1 MTTKRE
7 YLKSKGITVGAR
19 GRFSGAAKVALQ
31 EAEKAGIK
39 FAAEKV
45 TKAKQ
50 QPSWGWQG
58 AVGAWENLSASPIF
72 GIIQGSRK
80 ADNGTIKRTKVGGTS
95 C

>member
-39 FAAEKV
+39 FAAEPKIQ
-45 TKAKQ
+45 KAK
-50 QPSWGWQG
+50 
-58 AVGAWENLSASPIF
+58 
-72 GIIQGSRK
+72 
-80 ADNGTIKRTKVGGTS
+80 
-95 C
+95 